1 MFSPRP
7 LEPRGRWIALTA
19 ATVVYQFAYWPMIM
33 SVIGGEGATSA
44 GLWLGLAITPLV
56 FMVLAFTSRHP
67 RAPGATGRAM
77 GLFLLIGLPIGLV
90 NIVIGLAAGFG
101 AGAIAALRREP
112 EVHPLKPRIIAVI
125 AGSVYLFVLSLFGQ
139 VYPGVAQ
146 FVLVSGA
153 VIGLAV
159 VGLADEVSEARAD
172 GVDRHED
179 L

>member
-1 MFSPRP
+1 
-7 LEPRGRWIALTA
+7 
-19 ATVVYQFAYWPMIM
+19 
-33 SVIGGEGATSA
+33 
-44 GLWLGLAITPLV
+44 
-56 FMVLAFTSRHP
+56 
-67 RAPGATGRAM
+67 M